1 MQGRKRQGERNS
13 GAQGAGARTAATAT
27 AATATA
33 VTRNAVT
40 RNAVTRNAVTR
51 NAVTRN
57 AVTRNAVT
65 RSASTPALR
74 APGLARCRGPVLLV
88 VNDPGR
94 TAPGAPPAHCRT
106 ALVVDDDPLVRRALT
121 RRLRPELDVYV
132 AASVREARE
141 LSCKLDRIDLALV
154 DLELPDGSGEEVL
167 QLVARW
173 PDAISVLMSGS
184 FREGGAGA
192 DAMLD
197 SPALDSRPLD
207 ARTVDN
213 RPLDARTVDNRPL
226 DARTVDNR
234 PLDARTVDNRP
245 LGNHP
250 PHGCPLQN
258 RALANLVLAKPI
270 ASRVIDALK
279 KAVLELAR
287 D

>member
-33 VTRNAVT
+33 AT
-40 RNAVTRNAVTR
+40 
-51 NAVTRN
+51 AVTRN

-226 DARTVDNR
+226 
-234 PLDARTVDNRP
+234 
-245 LGNHP
+245 GNHP

>member
-27 AATATA
+27 AATATAATATAATAVTRNA

-226 DARTVDNR
+226 
-234 PLDARTVDNRP
+234 
-245 LGNHP
+245 GNHP